1 MKSGD
6 LISRVSATKLRVVT
20 RRAMPEIQARSLEHR
35 RRVSAKAVNRR
46 VTAVPRASKTGFCVR
61 DNRGETVPSGVSAR
75 ITDAIRRRLTYASQ
89 RANVCYGIVAHRSRF
104 KFWVGVNAVPIRGIR
119 IETAPASWIGGRGLY
134 PLVRMVSETPR

>member
-1 MKSGD
+1 MSFG
-6 LISRVSATKLRVVT
+6 
-20 RRAMPEIQARSLEHR
+20 EHR
-35 RRVSAKAVNRR
+35 RQVSAR
-46 VTAVPRASKTGFCVR
+46 SFETGFGEE
-61 DNRGETVPSGVSAR
+61 NEYETTAETVPSGVSAR